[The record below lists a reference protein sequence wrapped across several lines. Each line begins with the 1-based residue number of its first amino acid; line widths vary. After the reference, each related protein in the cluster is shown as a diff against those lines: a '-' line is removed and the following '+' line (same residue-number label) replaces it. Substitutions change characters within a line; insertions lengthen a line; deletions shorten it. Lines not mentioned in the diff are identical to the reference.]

1 MIYLDY
7 NATTPLNE
15 SAKKAILNSF
25 GLLGNPSSVHTYGR
39 DVRKVFENARDQIA
53 QFLNVAARNIT
64 FTSGATEANNL
75 IINGFNGHILIES
88 TAHDSL
94 LNAKSGNTLIRVNDH
109 GIIDSNYLE
118 EKLAKSREPTLVAI
132 MAVNNE
138 TGVIQPV
145 QEILAICAKYK
156 AHLHVDAVQ
165 AVGKI
170 SINYSSLPSFSLSA
184 HKFGGPKGIGAL
196 VINQPLTIKPQI
208 KGGGQ
213 ERSLRAGTENVLG
226 AVGMGAALA
235 EPMFNNVQLT
245 ELRDYLEKSINS
257 ISNNVVF
264 FGKNSPR
271 VGNTSAFALPGI
283 KSEIQLMQFDTNKIA
298 ISSGAA
304 CSSGKVKTSHVLK
317 AMGIND
323 DIAKCAVRVSMGN
336 HTTKREIDE
345 FLKIW
350 QKLYGTN
357 PSRKLHA

>member
-7 NATTPLNE
+7 NATTPVNE
-15 SAKKAILNSF
+15 SAKKAILHSLD
-25 GLLGNPSSVHTYGR
+25 LLGNPSSIHTYGR

-75 IINGFNGHILIES
+75 IINGFNGNILIES

-94 LNAKSGNTLIRVNDH
+94 LNAKSGSTLISVNDQ
-109 GIIDSNYLE
+109 GIINTNDLE
-118 EKLAKSREPTLVAI
+118 EKLAKSKAPTLVAI

-138 TGVIQPV
+138 TGVIQPI
-145 QEILAICAKYK
+145 QEILAICVKYK

-170 SINYSSLPSFSLSA
+170 SVNYASLPSFSLSA

-196 VINQPLTIKPQI
+196 VINQPLTIKPLL

-213 ERSLRAGTENVLG
+213 ERSLRAGTENLIG
-226 AVGMGAALA
+226 AVGMGAALS
-235 EPMFNNVQLT
+235 EEMFNNEKLT

-257 ISNNVVF
+257 ISKDVVF
-264 FGKNSPR
+264 FGNNSPR
-271 VGNTSAFALPGI
+271 VFNTSAFALPGV

-298 ISSGAA
+298 ISSGSA

-317 AMGIND
+317 AMGITD
-323 DIAKCAVRVSMGN
+323 DIAKCAIRVSMGFK
-336 HTTKREIDE
+336 TTKSEIDE
-345 FLKIW
+345 FLKVW
-350 QKLYGTN
+350 QKIYGN
-357 PSRKLHA
+357 ERSRKNYA

>member
-7 NATTPLNE
+7 NATTPINE
-15 SAKKAILNSF
+15 SAKKAILHSLH
-25 GLLGNPSSVHTYGR
+25 LLGNPSSVHTFGR
-39 DVRKVFENARDQIA
+39 DVRKAFENAREQIA

-75 IINGFNGHILIES
+75 IINGFNGRILIES

-94 LNAKSGNTLIRVNDH
+94 LNAKSGSELITVNDQ
-109 GIIDSNYLE
+109 GIINSNDLE
-118 EKLAKSREPTLVAI
+118 EKLAKSKEPTLVAI

-138 TGVIQPV
+138 TGVIQPI
-145 QEILAICAKYK
+145 QDIIEICKK
-156 AHLHVDAVQ
+156 HQAHLHVDAVQ

-170 SINYSSLPSFSLSA
+170 SINYASLPSFSLSA

-213 ERSLRAGTENVLG
+213 ERSLRAGTENLLG

-235 EPMFNNVQLT
+235 EPMFNNLQLT
-245 ELRDYLEKSINS
+245 ELRDYLEKSIEE
-257 ISNNVVF
+257 ISKTVVF

-271 VGNTSAFALPGI
+271 ASNTSAFALPGV
-283 KSEIQLMQFDTNKIA
+283 KSEIQLMQFDVHKIA
-298 ISSGAA
+298 ISSGSA

-317 AMGIND
+317 AMSISD
-323 DIAKCAVRVSMGN
+323 DIAKCAVRVSMSN
-336 HTTKREIDE
+336 QTTKRNIDE

-350 QKLYGTN
+350 QKLYGTEHL
-357 PSRKLHA
+357 RKLNA